1 MSLSTEISA
10 FEERLNHEGLD
21 LRRRESAVLQLNIGK
36 LCNLAC
42 EHCHVNAGPGRKELM
57 SRETVDRVLEW
68 FEAAKSI
75 GVVDITGG
83 APEMNPQFRYL
94 IDSLR
99 RIRPHV
105 DIIDLCNLV
114 VLFELGY
121 EYLVD
126 FLADDRVE
134 VVASLPCYQLENV
147 DRQRGDGVF
156 EDSILGL
163 KKLNAAGYGSNP
175 ELRLN
180 LVYNPVEAVL
190 PPDQLKLERDYKE
203 ALRASYGI
211 AFDRLYTITNMP
223 IARFLGQL
231 KRDGKSES
239 YEQLLEDSFNPR
251 SVENLM
257 CRDTLSVDWLG
268 RVYDC
273 DFNQMLDLPLGRRK
287 VRLLW
292 EIEPMGST
300 KDPIAV
306 GKHCFGCTAGAGSSC
321 SGALQ

>member
-1 MSLSTEISA
+1 M
-10 FEERLNHEGLD
+10 
-21 LRRRESAVLQLNIGK
+21 
-36 LCNLAC
+36 
-42 EHCHVNAGPGRKELM
+42 
-57 SRETVDRVLEW
+57 
-68 FEAAKSI
+68 
-75 GVVDITGG
+75 DITGG

-105 DIIDLCNLV
+105 DIIDRCNLAI
-114 VLFELGY
+114 LLEPGH

-126 FLADDRVE
+126 FLADNRVE

-156 EDSILGL
+156 EDSILAL
-163 KKLNAAGYGSNP
+163 KTLSAAGYGSNP

-180 LVYNPVEAVL
+180 LVYNPVGAVL
-190 PPDQLKLERDYKE
+190 PPDQLELERDNKE
-203 ALRASYGI
+203 ALRASYDI

-231 KRDGKSES
+231 KREGKRES

-257 CRDTLSVDWLG
+257 CQDTLSVDWLG
-268 RVYDC
+268 RV
-273 DFNQMLDLPLGRRK
+273 
-287 VRLLW
+287 
-292 EIEPMGST
+292 
-300 KDPIAV
+300 
-306 GKHCFGCTAGAGSSC
+306 
-321 SGALQ
+321 